1 MSLAAVKVWAA
12 GEILTAADLN
22 AMNNNILNNP
32 MALITP
38 LQLQN
43 LSSAPVAGTTGRL
56 YYNTGLSQAE
66 VDDGSFI
73 RSIPTILSTSLTA
86 GFAVLV
92 NSAGTA
98 FTAQAAPTQGSVYIT
113 TPYVP
118 FL

>member
-1 MSLAAVKVWAA
+1 MSLAAVKVWAP
-12 GEILTAADLN
+12 GEVLTAADLN

-43 LSSAPVAGTTGRL
+43 LTSAPVAGTTGRL

-73 RSIPTILSTSLTA
+73 RAIPTILSTSLIGGQAVVANTA
-86 GFAVLV
+86 A
-92 NSAGTA
+92 TA
-98 FTAQAAPTQGSVYIT
+98 FTLQAVVTLGSPTSNTFI
-113 TPYVP
+113 P
-118 FL
+118 FI